1 LHDFLEELFIVKSKF
16 LKFVHQQTLFKPGDA
31 LVYGLVIV
39 IMAAGFLNI
48 SILTGNG
55 RDRLAIVEMDARVIH
70 TVRLEQNMKTQEIRI
85 DAGEGRYNTIFIG
98 YDYVEVIESNCPD
111 QVCVGWGRI
120 RYAGQTIV
128 CLPFR
133 IVIRITG
140 RIGEDAVD
148 DITW

>member
-1 LHDFLEELFIVKSKF
+1 LKTIV
-16 LKFVHQQTLFKPGDA
+16 LKLKEAWALFKPGDA
-31 LVYGLVIV
+31 LVYGLVAV
-39 IMAAGFLNI
+39 IMVAGFVNMRI
-48 SILTGNG
+48 MMENT
-55 RDRLAIVEMDARVIH
+55 RDRLAIVEMDGKVIH
-70 TVRLEQNMKTQEIRI
+70 TVRLEQNMEAQKIRVDADEGKYNIVFIEYDFIEIM
-85 DAGEGRYNTIFIG
+85 
-98 YDYVEVIESNCPD
+98 ESNCPD

-140 RIGEDAVD
+140 RAVEDPID